1 MWGTGKTVLLVED
14 NVLNVKLLNDILAAD
29 GFRVLHASDGC
40 AAIELARRDRPDI
53 VLMDIQLPGNSG
65 LEVARWFKDDAS
77 LAGIPVIAI
86 SAFIEQIKREDLR
99 DAGVVATCSKPV
111 LAANLMSALRAV
123 A

>member
-14 NVLNVKLLNDILAAD
+14 NVLNVKLLSDILAAD

-40 AAIELARRDRPDI
+40 TAIDLARKDRPDI

-65 LEVARWFKDDAS
+65 LEVARWFKDDPI
-77 LAGIPVIAI
+77 LTGIPVIAI
-86 SAFIEQIKREDLR
+86 SAFIEQIRREDLR
-99 DAGVVATCSKPV
+99 AAGVVATCAKPV
-111 LAANLMSALRAV
+111 LADNLMSALRAV

>member
-14 NVLNVKLLNDILAAD
+14 NVLNVKLLSDILSAD
-29 GFRVLHASDGC
+29 GFRVLHAPDGC
-40 AAIELARRDRPDI
+40 AAIDLARKDRPDV

-77 LAGIPVIAI
+77 LTGIPVIAI
-86 SAFIEQIKREDLR
+86 SAFIEQIRREDLR
-99 DAGVVATCSKPV
+99 AAGVVATCAKPV
-111 LAANLMSALRAV
+111 LADNLMSALRAV

>member
-14 NVLNVKLLNDILAAD
+14 NVLNVKLLSDILSAD
-29 GFRVLHASDGC
+29 GFRVLHAPDGC
-40 AAIELARRDRPDI
+40 AAIDLARKDRPDV

-77 LAGIPVIAI
+77 LTGIPVIAI

-99 DAGVVATCSKPV
+99 AAGVVATCAKPV
-111 LAANLMSALRAV
+111 LADNLMSALRAV

>member
-14 NVLNVKLLNDILAAD
+14 NVLNVKLLSDILAAD
-29 GFRVLHASDGC
+29 GFRVLHAPDGC
-40 AAIELARRDRPDI
+40 TAIDLARKDRPDI

-86 SAFIEQIKREDLR
+86 SAFIEQIRREDLR
-99 DAGVVATCSKPV
+99 AAGVVATCAKPV
-111 LAANLMSALRAV
+111 LADNLMSALRAV